1 MASSI
6 RGAFSARFLLRA
18 SLVVLVLATLLLG
31 YVYYQANSY
40 EQPIP
45 GGTFREGIVGS
56 ISTINPLF
64 AQLNPAEPDVVALV
78 YSGLTKYD
86 PKQKKIVPDL
96 ATFQASNDYREFI
109 FRLHP
114 DALWHDG
121 TPVTADDVVF
131 TYNVLMD
138 PEFSNG
144 LLRSAFEGVKVSK
157 VDEKTVQFKLPTSYV
172 FFPTATMLGILP
184 KHVWEGVPIA
194 KMKSDPAGLRPIGSG
209 PFKIEGG
216 FGSNAD
222 GAQIV
227 TLVRNEDYYG
237 ETPYL
242 DRMILQFYPTFEQV
256 LENKTSLVAMK
267 RVPYE
272 NLEDVRGMQRF
283 DLYEIDEPRYY
294 AAYLNVENETL
305 VNLKTRMGLS
315 LAINREELI
324 APYPFLREVNS
335 PFPDSSDESWR
346 TQYFPDR
353 AQGSLFDAGWRMP
366 TPQQVDAK
374 KVSLWRAY
382 MSGSTMKELPA
393 TTGTGTVIE
402 SGSGATLPPLTPES
416 ITEEMTREAVLD
428 GRLISDV
435 LEEYKQFR
443 VNAKG
448 ETFTLRIVTLNSP
461 SYLTETARRIATA
474 WNTVGVATEV
484 LEADPEELRS
494 IVKSRDYDVM
504 IIGQDLGYDADI
516 FPYWHSS
523 AAKLSGLNL
532 SNFKNQT
539 LDKILES
546 MRKPSADL
554 TEEELLKKRQ
564 EQIGQI
570 ASLLHQ
576 EIPAIFLFQQKN
588 YFAVDKKIKNVYIQ
602 NLITPKDRYA
612 YADTWYESSG
622 KQLRDV
628 SLQNFVQWL
637 GKMLA
642 F

>member
-18 SLVVLVLATLLLG
+18 SLAVLLIATGLLG

-45 GGTFREGIVGS
+45 GGTFREGIVGN

-96 ATFQASNDYREFI
+96 ATFQASNDYKEFV

-114 DALWHDG
+114 DAKWHDG

-131 TYNVLMD
+131 TYSLLMD
-138 PEFSNG
+138 PEFSNA
-144 LLRSAFEGVKVSK
+144 LLKSAFEGVKVTK

-184 KHVWEGVPIA
+184 KHIWEKVPVA
-194 KMKSDPAGLRPIGSG
+194 KMKSDPAGLKPIGSG
-209 PFKIEGG
+209 PFKIEEG
-216 FGSNAD
+216 FSSNAD

-227 TLVRNEDYYG
+227 TLVRNDEYYAA
-237 ETPYL
+237 TPYL
-242 DRMILQFYPTFEQV
+242 DRIILQFYPTFEQV
-256 LENKTSLVAMK
+256 LANKTSLVAMK
-267 RVPYE
+267 RVPFE
-272 NLEDVRGMQRF
+272 NQADVQAMQRF

-305 VNLKTRMGLS
+305 VNVKTRMGLS
-315 LAINREELI
+315 LAVNREELI
-324 APYPFLREVNS
+324 SPYPFLREVNS
-335 PFPDSSDESWR
+335 PFPDSNDDSWK

-353 AQGSLFDAGWRMP
+353 AQGSLFDAGWKMP
-366 TPQQVDAK
+366 TDEQVAAK
-374 KVSLWRAY
+374 KVGLWKQYLSGTTMREGRT
-382 MSGSTMKELPA
+382 SGSGVTL
-393 TTGTGTVIE
+393 E
-402 SGSGATLPPLTPES
+402 SGSGSSLPE
-416 ITEEMTREAVLD
+416 IKADEVTEEMTKEAVLD
-428 GRLISDV
+428 GRLVYDI
-435 LEEYKQFR
+435 LAEYKRYR

-448 ETFTLRIVTLNSP
+448 ETFVLRMVTLSSP
-461 SYLTETARRIATA
+461 SYLTETTRRIAEA
-474 WNTVGVATEV
+474 WNNIGVKTEV
-484 LEADPEELRS
+484 SEVEPDELRS

-532 SNFKNQT
+532 SNFKNST

-554 TEEELLKKRQ
+554 TEDELMKNRQ
-564 EQIGQI
+564 SQIEQI
-570 ASLLHQ
+570 ASLLHE

-602 NLITPKDRYA
+602 NLVTPKDRFA

-628 SLQNFVQWL
+628 SVQNFMQWL
-637 GKMLA
+637 GSMLA